1 MDSRRVW
8 WVVGI
13 FVVLIA
19 LALFAVR
26 GRSPD
31 TQRATREVAAAAP
44 TASPVPE
51 LEPTNTFAPAEP
63 ERTEPVAESERDLPP
78 QIQRYLAANVYP
90 PTSRPLTK
98 EATDLLYP
106 NQRYEKPRPLDEDGD
121 FTFIFT
127 ADRYYYTGDETAL
140 VWLEVLEGS
149 EPADVEVYQATARA
163 EENGQPSEET
173 VDLGLQS
180 DGRRWS
186 TTLSLAEV
194 FPDHHGTI
202 LLEVAFQVEGGEPH
216 SEAFRIFTTPLDR
229 VPAQIT
235 GNFRDSV
242 QDGSLLVEVDV
253 DVTEP
258 GFFRFDANLYDRNGE
273 PVAYAVFKGDLEPGQ
288 QWLPLEFFGKILRD
302 QGAMGPYSVEQ
313 IRGYRFLEGQTP
325 DRERLVDNTAIYQTS
340 PYDAATFSAAEY
352 TSEHKDRMVELM
364 LEDIDAG
371 RTLDAPSIVS
381 GSD

>member
-1 MDSRRVW
+1 LDSRRVW

-31 TQRATREVAAAAP
+31 TERTTREVVAAAP
-44 TASPVPE
+44 TATPATE
-51 LEPTNTFAPAEP
+51 LEPTNTVAPAEP
-63 ERTEPVAESERDLPP
+63 ERTEPVAETERDLPP

-98 EATDLLYP
+98 EATDILYP

-121 FTFIFT
+121 FTFVFT

-149 EPADVEVYQATARA
+149 EPADVEVHQATARA
-163 EENGQPSEET
+163 EENGQPSEEA

-180 DGRRWS
+180 DGGRWS

-202 LLEVAFQVEGGEPH
+202 LLEVAFQVEGQDPH
-216 SEAFRIFTTPLDR
+216 TEAFRIFTTPLDR
-229 VPAQIT
+229 IPAQIT

-340 PYDAATFSAAEY
+340 PYDAATFSDAVY
-352 TSEHKDRMVELM
+352 SSEHKDRMVELM

-381 GSD
+381 GGE